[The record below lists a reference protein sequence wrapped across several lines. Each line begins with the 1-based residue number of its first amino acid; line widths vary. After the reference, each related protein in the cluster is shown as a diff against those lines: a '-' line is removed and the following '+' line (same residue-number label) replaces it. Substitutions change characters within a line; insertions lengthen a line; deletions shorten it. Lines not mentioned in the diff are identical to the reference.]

1 MLDETII
8 RYNGVERLAYLMY
21 TQDFWTP
28 VPYILY
34 ILKNVESKRER
45 DNIFSYMETYL
56 MRRLI
61 CKSKN
66 NSYSDMFSE
75 NLIGQG
81 VNTFEAFKAYVN
93 DAGNRGTLLMPSDE
107 DVIDAVKQ
115 NDLKRDA
122 QVILYML
129 ESRLNDSFSTSSH
142 DNSFN
147 LFVKEQIM
155 PEKADANWPLGA
167 GVTEEQR
174 GEIAK
179 TLGNF
184 IIIREKL
191 QPKAKKAAWRDKKA
205 DMKPKC
211 EELYLFKC
219 VQNGLRTWDEKI
231 VEERNAWLA
240 DKILDTWSK

>member
-1 MLDETII
+1 
-8 RYNGVERLAYLMY
+8 MY

-81 VNTFEAFKAYVN
+81 VNTFETFKAYVN
-93 DAGNRGTLLMPSDE
+93 DSVARGTLLMPSDE
-107 DVIDAVKQ
+107 EVLEAVKH

-129 ESRLNDSFSTSSH
+129 ESRLNEAFSTSSH
-142 DNSFN
+142 DNCFN
-147 LFVKEQIM
+147 IFVKEQIL

-174 GEIAK
+174 SDLAK

-184 IIIREKL
+184 IILREKL
-191 QPKAKKAAWRDKKA
+191 QSRAKKAAWLDKKA
-205 DMKPKC
+205 AMKPKS

-219 VQNGLRTWDEKI
+219 VQNGLRTWDEMVI
-231 VEERNAWLA
+231 EERNAWLA
-240 DKILDTWSK
+240 DKILDAWSK

>member
-1 MLDETII
+1 MALI
-8 RYNGVERLAYLMY
+8 RMG
-21 TQDFWTP
+21 FF
-28 VPYILY
+28 
-34 ILKNVESKRER
+34 SK
-45 DNIFSYMETYL
+45 
-56 MRRLI
+56 
-61 CKSKN
+61 
-66 NSYSDMFSE
+66 
-75 NLIGQG
+75 
-81 VNTFEAFKAYVN
+81 
-93 DAGNRGTLLMPSDE
+93 TLGMCTSC
-107 DVIDAVKQ
+107 
-115 NDLKRDA
+115 N
-122 QVILYML
+122 VILPQQADPDAPALL
-129 ESRLNDSFSTSSH
+129 EPESPVSMNFWGFGPGVFGALER
-142 DNSFN
+142 SFN

-184 IIIREKL
+184 IILREKL
-191 QPKAKKAAWRDKKA
+191 QPKAKKAAWLDKKA

-211 EELYLFKC
+211 EELDLFKC